1 MTEKGM
7 TARWSDHLHQ
17 NPGSLLGAPGSAHLF
32 QAAQMVV
39 KWIRASD
46 TYESL
51 QLCQAGHDKQAA
63 SKVLWGQQAGA
74 LALKLAKE
82 AKSSWG
88 VGSEFILESWEE
100 VGTTALQ
107 EGQGAQGKLLV
118 ERREKL
124 LNHHE

>member
-1 MTEKGM
+1 M
-7 TARWSDHLHQ
+7 
-17 NPGSLLGAPGSAHLF
+17 
-32 QAAQMVV
+32 
-39 KWIRASD
+39 
-46 TYESL
+46 
-51 QLCQAGHDKQAA
+51 CQAGHAKQAV

-74 LALKLAKE
+74 LALKLAQE

-88 VGSEFILESWEE
+88 GGSEFILESWEE